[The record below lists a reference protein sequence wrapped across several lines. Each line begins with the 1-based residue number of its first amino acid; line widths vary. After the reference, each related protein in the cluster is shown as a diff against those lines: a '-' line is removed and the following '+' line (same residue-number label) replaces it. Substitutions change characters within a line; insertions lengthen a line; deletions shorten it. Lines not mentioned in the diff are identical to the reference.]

1 MLLALKIR
9 FDYLKSTLLL
19 IKKVKHYLLVMEEA
33 LLMW

>member
-1 MLLALKIR
+1 MLLALKIL

-19 IKKVKHYLLVMEEA
+19 IKKAEQYLLVIEEA